1 MLFATLVLVS
11 VNGEHNRLEEGVDLG
26 HGDESTQMGDV
37 SGLRLQEKQ
46 EIAVLLCLI
55 IVREN
60 AVLLGLGGILE
71 TARDFV
77 LLRSNPS

>member
-1 MLFATLVLVS
+1 
-11 VNGEHNRLEEGVDLG
+11 
-26 HGDESTQMGDV
+26 MGDV